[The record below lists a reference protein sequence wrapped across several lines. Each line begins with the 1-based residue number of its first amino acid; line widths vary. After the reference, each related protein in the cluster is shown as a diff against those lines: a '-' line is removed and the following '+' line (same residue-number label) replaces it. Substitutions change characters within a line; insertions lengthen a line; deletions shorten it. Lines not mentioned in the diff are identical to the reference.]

1 MFPTC
6 SVRAVDVPL
15 PGTLLCRVNA
25 SWFPFSHLIQCV
37 IVCNPFFFYSLTTP
51 LQGASVSDITFFDDV
66 ASNHK
71 GKGNAAQSSRAA
83 VALSAGDARRA
94 AYALGLKKDMRNKRK

>member
-1 MFPTC
+1 MSC
-6 SVRAVDVPL
+6 ECLLVSVFTPH
-15 PGTLLCRVNA
+15 
-25 SWFPFSHLIQCV
+25 S
-37 IVCNPFFFYSLTTP
+37 VCHCLQSFFFYSLTTP

>member
-1 MFPTC
+1 M
-6 SVRAVDVPL
+6 
-15 PGTLLCRVNA
+15 PGIFHCVMCIPPH
-25 SWFPFSHLIQCV
+25 FPFHAAFTPSSSFNLST
-37 IVCNPFFFYSLTTP
+37 PLYSPLTTL

-71 GKGNAAQSSRAA
+71 GKGNAAQTSRATA
-83 VALSAGDARRA
+83 ALSVGDARRA